1 MSAVANNASP
11 WERWMDLF
19 DKGMHQLARLEVR
32 SAAVAREPRPEI
44 LFALGMSELVLRR
57 WREADRAFRKAGA
70 VLGKSGAAGLPAG
83 CGNLGAVVARIIEQ
97 RDLRQIPPPNTV
109 AWWLEN
115 PQRVGAKDDA
125 PLKPGRLPTRI
136 EGVRFKSP
144 LNMDSMKVLERRA
157 GSFSYSVFDLRSG
170 TRSAGEMR
178 DSYHKQPPGTTHRE
192 ATRTEQQPRV
202 KSGDRIARPPSGTF
216 AKPEPAAAAP
226 PPAVVA
232 PPPPPPGAGA
242 QPAGIGWFMGSESKP
257 SPPSREFKRAD
268 REQPRF
274 EILAVDHVE
283 PPPPAP
289 PGDPWARWEEELYHL
304 VRAGQFGEATK
315 RVRAAVE
322 KYPTSSRLREHE
334 ANILGA
340 SGDSGA
346 ALRSWKETFKLASDT
361 GADGR
366 AEVAAR
372 KAISIAWNDGPEL
385 TRLAK
390 ELAATGKPGLM
401 RSVLGAVAERMIED
415 KRMAAVESIGLALA
429 ELALRDATTR
439 PEAQRIISI
448 VESITGDDAATVAK
462 RLRDKLSKQ

>member
-1 MSAVANNASP
+1 MSAVATSASP
-11 WERWMDLF
+11 FERWMDLF

-57 WREADRAFRKAGA
+57 WRESERAFRKAGA
-70 VLGKSGAAGLPAG
+70 VLGRTGTAGLPPN
-83 CGNLGAVVARIIEQ
+83 CGNLGAVVARILEQ
-97 RDLRQIPPPNTV
+97 KDLRQIPPPNTV
-109 AWWLEN
+109 GWWLEN
-115 PQRVGAKDDA
+115 PQRVGSKDDA

-144 LNMDSMKVLERRA
+144 LNMDSMKVLEQRA
-157 GSFSYSVFDLRSG
+157 GSFSYSVFDLRTG

-192 ATRTEQQPRV
+192 ATRSESDRSTKSADRV
-202 KSGDRIARPPSGTF
+202 RLPASGTI
-216 AKPEPAAAAP
+216 ERPA
-226 PPAVVA
+226 AVVA
-232 PPPPPPGAGA
+232 PPPPPPQAVA
-242 QPAGIGWFMGSESKP
+242 QAPGIGWFMGSESKP
-257 SPPSREFKRAD
+257 AAPAREFTRAD
-268 REQPRF
+268 REHPRF

-289 PGDPWARWEEELYHL
+289 PGDPWAKWEEELYHL

-340 SGDSGA
+340 SGDSGG

-361 GADGR
+361 GADDR
-366 AEVAAR
+366 ADVAAR

-390 ELAATGKPGLM
+390 ELAATGKPGLV
-401 RSVLGAVAERMIED
+401 RGILGAVAERMVED
-415 KRMAAVESIGLALA
+415 KRVAAVESIGLALA
-429 ELALRDATTR
+429 ELALRDASAR
-439 PEAQRIISI
+439 PEAQRIASI
-448 VESITGDDAATVAK
+448 IETITGDDASAVAK
-462 RLRDKLSKQ
+462 RLRERLSRQQ